1 MILGFRVSNY
11 RSFRE
16 ETTVSMQA
24 TRLDH
29 GVGHAV
35 RVAEDG
41 STKDVLPVLAVLGA
55 NASGKSNLLRA
66 IGFMRSVVLES
77 LQTPP
82 SEPIKRDPFRF
93 DPASDVEPSLFEM
106 EFIVDGER
114 YVYGF
119 ELGPERVNGEWLF
132 TYPHKR
138 PQVIFERE
146 YDDFQ
151 FGKRLVGGR
160 ARSVAQVIRP
170 NVLFLPLIANAKSRE
185 LVEIY
190 DFFVDKISM
199 LTTEERDRLDQG
211 SIERL
216 KRQRS
221 QVLKLAVL
229 ADLGIKEA
237 KIERLRR
244 APEEADDFRN
254 FLVNNL
260 PEELPDAERESQIQ
274 RIIENFMDGG
284 EVLELIHRSRSGGG
298 ALPFEEESLGTRSWL
313 TFLIYALDALEVGG
327 TLVVDELDLSL
338 HPILVKEAIGLFQNR
353 RTNLRHAQLI
363 FSTHDATLLGRTQE
377 GLDLSRGQIW
387 FAEKDE
393 LGRSSLSP
401 LSDFRP
407 RKGEDLERGYLQGR
421 YGGTPRVSRGSVAGA
436 LELGG
441 THGQ

>member
-1 MILGFRVSNY
+1 M
-11 RSFRE
+11 
-16 ETTVSMQA
+16 
-24 TRLDH
+24 
-29 GVGHAV
+29 
-35 RVAEDG
+35 
-41 STKDVLPVLAVLGA
+41 
-55 NASGKSNLLRA
+55 
-66 IGFMRSVVLES
+66 
-77 LQTPP
+77 
-82 SEPIKRDPFRF
+82 
-93 DPASDVEPSLFEM
+93 
-106 EFIVDGER
+106 
-114 YVYGF
+114 
-119 ELGPERVNGEWLF
+119 
-132 TYPHKR
+132 
-138 PQVIFERE
+138 
-146 YDDFQ
+146 
-151 FGKRLVGGR
+151 
-160 ARSVAQVIRP
+160 AQVIRP

-421 YGGTPRVSRGSVAGA
+421 YGGTPRVPEVASR
-436 LELGG
+436 EL
-441 THGQ
+441 